1 MSPNTPSPT
10 ELVRRAFL
18 KFDELTVLS
27 AVDSLDLRGQGKIS
41 AVVGIPL
48 RNLQQRRDVR
58 MFATSAPVAALRGLL
73 ELLAM
78 DPLDKVV
85 VALGDYADNPT
96 YEQLAD
102 AVDQLLTNGATDDDV
117 VALLAFAIVESFPAG
132 LHCRQLLLERPA
144 FELPELPDVVVST
157 SLLAPKETDPEV
169 REQRKAR
176 REQEKQR
183 KKGPSS
189 IRPARPVKAK
199 RATKQVASL
208 SPLSVVSLDDAPL
221 TERRRMLLTPLE
233 QERFSNDH
241 PIVGWVVLVEVPFD
255 AVDPMYPEQKSKER
269 PALVI
274 AATDDSVLVRALYS
288 NPAVT
293 RQLFPP
299 WRRIGLDHVSYID
312 DARTPVTASVDAVE
326 RLGQLNLAE
335 WNSLF

>member
-1 MSPNTPSPT
+1 MTPNTSSPT
-10 ELVRRAFL
+10 EVVRRAFL

-58 MFATSAPVAALRGLL
+58 VFATNAPVAALRGLL

-85 VALGDYADNPT
+85 IALGDHADNPT
-96 YEQLAD
+96 YEQLAG
-102 AVDQLLTNGATDDDV
+102 AVDELLTNGATDDDV

-132 LHCRQLLLERPA
+132 PHCRQLLLERPA
-144 FELPELPDVVVST
+144 FQLPALPDVVVST
-157 SLLAPKETDPEV
+157 SLPAPKETDPEV
-169 REQRKAR
+169 REQRKVR
-176 REQEKQR
+176 REEEKQR

-233 QERFSNDH
+233 QEHFSNEH
-241 PIVGWVVLVEVPFD
+241 PLVGWVVLAEVPFD
-255 AVDPMYPEQKSKER
+255 AVDPTNPEQKSKER

-274 AATDDSVLVRALYS
+274 AANDDSVLVRALYS

-293 RQLFPP
+293 RQLFQP

-312 DARTPVTASVDAVE
+312 DARTSVTTSVDAVE
-326 RLGQLNLAE
+326 RLGQINVAE

>member
-1 MSPNTPSPT
+1 
-10 ELVRRAFL
+10 
-18 KFDELTVLS
+18 LTVLS

-199 RATKQVASL
+199 QAMKQVAPS
-208 SPLSVVSLDDAPL
+208 SPVSVVS
-221 TERRRMLLTPLE
+221 
-233 QERFSNDH
+233 RFSNDH